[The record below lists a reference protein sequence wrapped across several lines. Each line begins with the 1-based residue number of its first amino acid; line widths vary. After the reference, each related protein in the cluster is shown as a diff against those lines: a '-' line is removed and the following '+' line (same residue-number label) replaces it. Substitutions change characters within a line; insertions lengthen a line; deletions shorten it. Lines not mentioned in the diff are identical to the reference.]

1 MQVVEDTVTI
11 SRTQL
16 DRLRRDSEMLSDIRA
31 YDAAMAAVEESFPE
45 EVAVRLIAGES
56 PLKVFRE
63 YRQLSGAE
71 LSRRS
76 GVHRAQ
82 IGDIEH
88 GKGSGSTTTLKK
100 LADALDLDLDDLF

>member
-1 MQVVEDTVTI
+1 MQVAEDTVTI
-11 SRTQL
+11 PRAQF
-16 DRLRRDSEMLSDIRA
+16 DRLRRDSEMLSDIQA
-31 YDAAMAAVEESFPE
+31 YDTAMAANEESFPE
-45 EVAVRLIAGES
+45 EVADRLIAGEP

-82 IGDIEH
+82 ISDIELGK
-88 GKGSGSTTTLKK
+88 GKGSAATLKR
-100 LADALDLDLDDLF
+100 LAEALDLDLDDLI

>member
-1 MQVVEDTVTI
+1 MQVADDTITI
-11 SRTQL
+11 SRTQF

-31 YDAAMAAVEESFPE
+31 YDAAMAADEESFPA

-56 PLKVFRE
+56 PLSVFRE
-63 YRQLSGAE
+63 YRQLSVAE

-82 IGDIEH
+82 ISDIED

-100 LADALDLDLDDLF
+100 LADALDLDLDDLV